1 MPLTQKRMANRL
13 LAALDDSERA
23 ALAPYVV
30 REAMISGQLFFDPG
44 DAVQHLHFVESGVV
58 SLMTLLSEGDAVEC
72 GMVGR
77 EGVVGA
83 GPALAGLN
91 AYTRAICQVSGSVLK
106 IGVED
111 FLTLTATR
119 PTFRRALFQYLEG
132 LANQAQQSVACR
144 AWHRAEARF
153 CRWLAAA
160 CDQAGRDEVDLTQE
174 FLAQMLAV
182 QRSTV
187 SQIAGEMQALG
198 LIQQKRGRIAI
209 IDRPGVEARACE
221 CLHLNR
227 ARWDDVWPA
236 PKGPAA

>member
-1 MPLTQKRMANRL
+1 MPMTQKLMANRL
-13 LAALDDSERA
+13 LAALDEGERR
-23 ALAPYVV
+23 ALAPYLT
-30 REAMISGQLFFDPG
+30 RQAMISGQMFFEPG
-44 DAVQHLHFVESGVV
+44 DTIQQLCFIESGVV
-58 SLMTLLSEGDAVEC
+58 SLMTLLREGDAVEC

-77 EGVVGA
+77 EGLLGA
-83 GPALAGLN
+83 GPALAGLP
-91 AYTRAICQVSGSVLK
+91 AYTRAICQVSGSTLR
-106 IGVED
+106 IGLED
-111 FLTLTATR
+111 FLGLVAKR
-119 PTFRRALFQYLEG
+119 PAFRHALFQYLEG

-153 CRWLAAA
+153 CRWLVSA

-209 IDRPGVEARACE
+209 IDRPGTEARACE
-221 CLHLNR
+221 CLDATR
-227 ARWDDVWPA
+227 ARWNDVWPL
-236 PKGPAA
+236 PRR

>member
-1 MPLTQKRMANRL
+1 MLMNQKLTANRL
-13 LAALDDSERA
+13 LGALDQSERM
-23 ALAPYVV
+23 ALSPYLT
-30 REAMISGQLFFDPG
+30 REAMVSGHLFYEPG
-44 DAVQHLHFVESGVV
+44 DTVQHLHFVESGVI
-58 SLMTLLSEGDAVEC
+58 SLMTLLRKGDAVEC

-77 EGVVGA
+77 EGLLGA
-83 GPALAGLN
+83 GPALSGLPI
-91 AYTRAICQVSGSVLK
+91 YTRAICQVSGSTLR
-106 IGVED
+106 IGLED
-111 FLTLTATR
+111 FLGLVAAR
-119 PTFRRALFQYLEG
+119 PAFRHALFQYLEG

-153 CRWLAAA
+153 CRWLVTA

-209 IDRPGVEARACE
+209 LDRPGTEARACE
-221 CLHLNR
+221 CLDATR
-227 ARWDDVWPA
+227 ARWNDVWPL
-236 PKGPAA
+236 PRG